1 MPKEIIWKSTLPEPE
16 LPRSSLI
23 QYLIGGKGQT
33 PLKQYDDSLPAF
45 IDGFTGK
52 KLTRGELKDG
62 ALRLAGALG
71 KLGLKKGS
79 TVCIFG
85 PNSLDWA
92 RAAFGSMA
100 AGVTISP
107 ANAA

>member
-1 MPKEIIWKSTLPEPE
+1 MPKQIIWKSTIPAPE
-16 LPRSSLI
+16 LPESSLI
-23 QYLIGGKGQT
+23 QYLIGGAGQT
-33 PLKQYDDSLPAF
+33 PLQQFDDSLPAF

-52 KLTRGELKDG
+52 ALTRGQLKDG

-71 KLGLKKGS
+71 KLGLGKGS
-79 TVCIFG
+79 TVCIWG
-85 PNSLDWA
+85 PNSVNWA
-92 RAAFGSMA
+92 RAAFGAMA